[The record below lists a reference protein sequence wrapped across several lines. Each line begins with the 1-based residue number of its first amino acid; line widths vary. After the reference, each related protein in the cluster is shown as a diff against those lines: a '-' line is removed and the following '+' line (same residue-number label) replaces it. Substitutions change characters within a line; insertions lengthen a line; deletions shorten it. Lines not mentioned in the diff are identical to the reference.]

1 MPSEARRAVTRIGTN
16 YARLFISLVSGVILV
31 PLLIAWLGTPAFG
44 LISLLGASVGIA
56 ALAQDVI
63 RQSLI
68 RELAA
73 GYHAGDEPF
82 RRAYNSAY
90 VISFAAAA
98 FTAIAF
104 IALYFLIPVLNI
116 QPDLVP
122 AARWLIGAEGVY
134 ITLLLLVAPAFNM
147 YVVTER
153 FVFHNFH
160 TAAFRSNYLI
170 AAIILYLWF
179 NFADTGA
186 AIKAYA
192 LLTTALNLLLLA
204 FAVIRV
210 VLIDRRLI
218 PSPRYISRGTLGEI
232 SRTFGWNTGVILAM
246 NLHERI
252 PQFIVN
258 IAFGLGTNALYGLAL
273 RLAGYVRMMTLGMTF
288 GLDAVSSRLSAADDH
303 ERIKALIHHAT
314 RLHAMAALPGALFV
328 FTLAEPL
335 LRLWVGRHLDNPD
348 HDIPLTV
355 TLVQIMM
362 FALMSRAISDGWIKV
377 LYGAG
382 HVKRYAPL
390 VLVGGVLNPIVAV
403 LLLLVMPSSLRLHA
417 PAIAFAVVF
426 TVVHMLLLP
435 VVGARCLGVTVR
447 DMIGP
452 VLRPALALLIPGT
465 ALALASNR
473 ISDAQAWSLAVLGLV
488 AGAYGVLYGLF
499 ALFIVVTPRERRRIR
514 DALLARVA
522 RNQA

>member
-31 PLLIAWLGTPAFG
+31 PLLFAWLGKSAFG

-90 VISFAAAA
+90 VLSFAAAA

-116 QPDLVP
+116 EPGLVS

-134 ITLLLLVAPAFNM
+134 VTLLLPVAPAFNM

-153 FVFHNFH
+153 FVFHNFY

-170 AAIILYLWF
+170 AAIILYFWF
-179 NFADTGA
+179 DFADPGA
-186 AIKAYA
+186 ALKAYA
-192 LLTTALNLLLLA
+192 LLTVSLNLILLA
-204 FAVIRV
+204 LAVVRM

-218 PSPRYISRGTLGEI
+218 PSPRYVSRDTLREI

-335 LRLWVGRHLDNPD
+335 LRLWVGRHLENPD

-362 FALMSRAISDGWIKV
+362 FALMSRAISDGWIKI

-403 LLLLVMPSSLRLHA
+403 LLLMLMPESLRLNA
-417 PAIAFAVVF
+417 PAIAFAVVL
-426 TVVHMLLLP
+426 TIVHMLLLP
-435 VVGARCLGVTVR
+435 VVGARCLEVRVR

-452 VLRPALALLIPGT
+452 VLRPALALLIPGA
-465 ALALASNR
+465 ALAIASNR
-473 ISDAQAWSLAVLGLV
+473 ISDAQAWSLPVLGVV
-488 AGAYGVLYGLF
+488 AGAYGVLYGLL
-499 ALFIVVTPRERRRIR
+499 ALFIVVTRRERRRIT
-514 DALLARVA
+514 DALLARLTRSRA
-522 RNQA
+522 